1 MDLKR
6 KKAKKPSAEY
16 PQAKEVKQDRRRFLG
31 LLGKGLLG
39 MTALS
44 VYRCMGAA
52 PDDAPQE
59 DLYGP
64 MDLSSPSDIQETDWN
79 IQGGA
84 PLPDEVEQ
92 GDALSCTL
100 DTEGEFPPL
109 AGEPREP
116 EDVRDGSLQEEDI
129 PPLAGDM
136 PAPDVTTEDLVEED
150 LALYGGDLPELDV
163 TTSGDADVETDSGEF
178 PPVDGDMEIPQE

>member
-6 KKAKKPSAEY
+6 RKAKKPSAEY
-16 PQAKEVKQDRRRFLG
+16 QQAKEVKQDLRRFLG

-59 DLYGP
+59 ELYGP
-64 MDLSSPSDIQETDWN
+64 LDLSSPDDIQETDWSL
-79 IQGGA
+79 QGGG
-84 PLPDEVEQ
+84 PLPDEVDE

-116 EDVRDGSLQEEDI
+116 EDVRDGHLQEEDI
-129 PPLAGDM
+129 PPIGGDMPAPDVISEDLTEEDLPPLAGDM
-136 PAPDVTTEDLVEED
+136 PAPDVTTSDEV
-150 LALYGGDLPELDV
+150 
-163 TTSGDADVETDSGEF
+163 DAGPDSGEF
-178 PPVDGDMEIPQE
+178 PPLDGDMEIPQE